1 MLEAVSRAPCD
12 GTLQRSAVDSSA
24 SSDLNATP
32 YGVGVRV
39 VLRDGTPVCIRA
51 IRSDDKERLR
61 SGFERLSPESVY
73 HRFFH
78 AVKTLTPDD
87 LRQLTELDF
96 RDRVALVLTTEDEG
110 HKRLIGVAR
119 FVRVASGA
127 DRAEMAIVVADVYQ
141 HRGAGALL
149 LKHLVDIAR
158 AVGVREFLA
167 LVLED
172 NQEMLEL
179 LRNSDLPLTQE
190 VEYGVCHVVLSL

>member
-1 MLEAVSRAPCD
+1 MATTMKA
-12 GTLQRSAVDSSA
+12 
-24 SSDLNATP
+24 ATP
-32 YGVGVRV
+32 YDIGVRA

-51 IRSDDKERLR
+51 IRCGDKERLR
-61 SGFERLSPESVY
+61 SGFERLSRESVY

-96 RDRVALVLTTEDEG
+96 RDRVALVLTAEDEG
-110 HKRLIGVAR
+110 DNRLIGVAR

-127 DRAEMAIVVADVYQ
+127 DRAEMAIVIVDAYQ
-141 HRGAGALL
+141 HRGAGSLL

-158 AVGVREFLA
+158 AVGVRELLA

-179 LRNSDLPLTQE
+179 LRTSDLPLTEE
-190 VEYGVCHVVLSL
+190 VEDDVCRVVLSL